1 MSLRLV
7 STKYSVFDLVSDA
20 SQTNSARDNIVIHAG
35 AVGKLASI
43 NEVAMVALNSA
54 KIILD
59 VEINGDELAPG
70 GVKIEN
76 FEAVAS
82 NKYTSVPTSICKAA
96 VFARIISLL
105 KSQAVRG
112 VVIKY
117 LVDILNA
124 GIVPLF
130 TDENKAGKQLVAI
143 IMAAPFAFCN
153 YNDKVVPIQD
163 ALNEN
168 DLNPI
173 SLSES
178 EVATIVAG
186 QFYVTGASCLIASYA
201 LNLVQMVDVVAALS
215 CEAYGVCME
224 PFDYT
229 NYDIARPHR
238 SLINT
243 ANNFRL
249 LLQSSKRVNTC
260 TKEINESN
268 RLASLAFHNIPQ
280 IHGPTKDAIASAIKA
295 LELEINSSEN
305 GPRDESNITTLGF
318 DATPS
323 RIIINN
329 IASSMCVLFSASMAR
344 ISSLDSTY
352 SINNVSNLGLN
363 DPVTIFQLVEKLQ
376 NTLNLELVIAN
387 KCLTELESRVRV
399 EKEASENDNSVKK
412 KGQNADG
419 GDDENRKFKPEQDE
433 SNWTPEQ
440 KAKAE
445 AKRKLKAEKA
455 AAKTAAKEAKK
466 GGATTIVFGTGTS
479 QVRTYIANKCGGV
492 DKINKSTL
500 SSIRLGDISDAGFG
514 HYCFTLLEALKSG
527 GEERKPRIAKGAR
540 DFTPEQMRIREQ
552 VFATIRRVF
561 KRHGGVEI
569 DTPVF
574 EIREVLLGKYGED
587 TKLIYDLAD
596 QGGDLLSLRYDL
608 TVPFAR
614 FLAMNGITNIKRYHI
629 AKVYRRDN
637 PQLSR
642 GRYRE
647 FYQCDFDIAGTYSVM
662 VPDAEVIT
670 VATEILS
677 DLPVGKFL
685 VKLNH
690 RRLLDAIFEISG
702 VPASKFRPICS
713 AVDKLDK
720 EPWEEVR
727 REMIEDKGLSS
738 DIADRIGTYVL
749 HSGRPKD
756 LWTKLTSDK
765 IFGDHHGANAAMNE
779 LNILFEY
786 LAAMGSIDYV
796 SFDLSLARGLDYYT
810 GVIYEIV
817 LVDGTSQVGSI
828 SAGGRYDNLVGMF
841 SSTGNQTPCVGV
853 SIGVERV
860 FTIIEKRA
868 AELNILQ
875 SPTIQVYIASI
886 GAGMIAHRM
895 KIANILWKANISA
908 EYSSKES
915 PKLKPQL
922 DDVLERGIPYMIV
935 FGDDEIKRGTVKVK
949 CVKAITED
957 DVALENIVDYLQSK
971 GCNPIQAGDLQLI
984 SAMM

>member
-1 MSLRLV
+1 MSLQLTR
-7 STKYSVFDLVSDA
+7 TKYSVFDLASDTA
-20 SQTNSARDNIVIHAG
+20 TSAARDDVVIHVG

-59 VEINGDELAPG
+59 AEINEDELAPG

-76 FEAVAS
+76 FESAANNEYS
-82 NKYTSVPTSICKAA
+82 SVPISICKAA

-105 KSQAVRG
+105 KSHAVRG

-124 GIVPLF
+124 GITPLF

-143 IMAAPFAFCN
+143 IMGASFAFCN

-168 DLNPI
+168 DIIPI

-178 EVATIVAG
+178 EVATLVAG

-201 LNLVQMVDVVAALS
+201 YNLAQMVDVVASLS

-260 TKEINESN
+260 SKEINESN
-268 RLASLAFHNIPQ
+268 KLASLAFHNIPQ
-280 IHGPTKDAIASAIKA
+280 IHGPAKDAISSAIKA

-305 GPRDESNITTLGF
+305 GSRNENNITTLGF

-329 IASSMCVLFSASMAR
+329 IASSMYVLFSASMTR
-344 ISSLDSTY
+344 ISSLDATY
-352 SINNVSNLGLN
+352 SISNISNLGLN

-376 NTLNLELVIAN
+376 NTLNLELVTAN
-387 KCLTELESRVRV
+387 NCLTELESRVRV
-399 EKEASENDNSVKK
+399 EKEVSENDNASKK

-419 GDDENRKFKPEQDE
+419 GDENRKFKPEQDE

-466 GGATTIVFGTGTS
+466 GGATTIVYGTGTS

-492 DKINKSTL
+492 DKINKNTL
-500 SSIRLGDISDAGFG
+500 SSIGLNDITESGFG
-514 HYCFTLLEALKSG
+514 QYCFTLLEALKSG

-727 REMIEDKGLSS
+727 REMIEDKGLSA

-749 HSGRPKD
+749 HSGKPKD
-756 LWTKLTSDK
+756 LWTKLTNDK
-765 IFGDHHGANAAMNE
+765 IFGDHIGANAAMNE
-779 LNILFEY
+779 LKILFEY

-841 SSTGNQTPCVGV
+841 SSTGIQTPCVGV

-895 KIANILWKANISA
+895 KIANLLWKANISA

-935 FGDDEIKRGTVKVK
+935 FGDDEIKKGTVKVK

-957 DVALENIVDYLQSK
+957 DVALENIVDYLQSR